1 MRVQGRYNPHEAN
14 RESLL
19 LEEIVALFRRAGW
32 RVVREPQGELRAGLL
47 IERKRRRYV
56 VEVKVGAEARRDR
69 LLPLLSQA
77 ILQAQA
83 VARKSGHG
91 ARPLAIVASQHVPPS
106 LADSLISFAKGVA
119 PDVAVGVIDRN
130 GGRRFSV
137 AEFQDLDAAPAVN
150 RPPKPHAAVP
160 APRLF
165 SDLNQWMLKLLLA
178 PRVPEKLLAA
188 PRAQYR
194 NASQLA
200 KAAGV
205 SVMSAF
211 RLVSLLRSELFLA
224 EPAEPLQLVRV
235 DELLRRWAAANHG
248 PWREVP
254 MRWIAGEGSQSL
266 EEAVRKHVMRQ
277 EAHFAR
283 PRARGR
289 LLPRLC
295 LGLFSAVRALD
306 LAIVHGAPEHLY
318 IEEISE
324 DALQVL
330 GLRSARDRVD
340 VYLRV
345 PRAPESVF
353 RAAVRDEA
361 LVIADVLQ
369 IWLDLLEHPA
379 RGTAQAEEIKRR
391 VLADLFASGEHS

>member
-1 MRVQGRYNPHEAN
+1 MPARN
-14 RESLL
+14 RPNLQADDRGDLL
-19 LEEIVALFRRAGW
+19 LEELGALFRRAGW
-32 RVVREPQGELRAGLL
+32 RVVREPQGDPSADLL
-47 IERKRRRYV
+47 IERKRRRYA
-56 VEVKVGAEARRDR
+56 VEVKIGTEARRDR

-83 VARKSGHG
+83 VARKSGG
-91 ARPLAIVASQHVPPS
+91 GVRPLAIVASHHVPPS
-106 LADSLISFAKGVA
+106 LADRLISFARAVA

-130 GGRRFSV
+130 GGRRFSE
-137 AEFQDLDAAPAVN
+137 AEFQDLDAAPVGN
-150 RPPKPHAAVP
+150 RRPKAHAAVP

-194 NASQLA
+194 NASELA

-211 RLVSLLRSELFLA
+211 RFVSLLRSEVFLA

-235 DELLRRWAAANHG
+235 DELLRRWAAVNHG
-248 PWREVP
+248 PWREVR

-266 EEAVRKHVMRQ
+266 EEAVRKYVMRQ
-277 EAHFAR
+277 EADLAKSKTH
-283 PRARGR
+283 GR

-295 LGLFSAVRALD
+295 LGLFSAARALH
-306 LAIVHGAPEHLY
+306 LAIVHGAPQHLY

-324 DALQVL
+324 DALRVL

-345 PRAPESVF
+345 PRAPESIF
-353 RAAVRDEA
+353 RAAVRDEG
-361 LVIADVLQ
+361 LVVADVLQ

-379 RGTAQAEEIKRR
+379 RGAVQAEEIKRR
-391 VLADLFASGEHS
+391 ALGDLFESGERS